1 MGKYILKRIGQT
13 VFVLFAIS
21 IIVFLLMNV
30 LPGDPVALMLEK
42 RADPATVE
50 QVRHSLGL
58 DKPLLVQYFDFLKGV
73 FQGDLGTSYF
83 TKEPVM
89 ETLTRSFFITLQ
101 LAASSF
107 VFAVVIGVT
116 CGMLAAIYR
125 GKALDST
132 LMTCSIIGISAP
144 SFWVAIILQI
154 IFGLQ
159 LDLLP
164 ISGFASPI
172 YFILPSIALGTRYAA
187 SIARITRT
195 SMLDV
200 INQDYIRTARA
211 KGVKENVVMF
221 KHAFKNALIPIV
233 TLLGTQLGYML
244 GGSMLIEKIFTIPG
258 IGNVLVTSLSN
269 RDLPLLRG
277 AMLYVAVAFVLVNLL
292 VDISYAF
299 IDPRIRVT
307 GGKK

>member
-1 MGKYILKRIGQT
+1 
-13 VFVLFAIS
+13 
-21 IIVFLLMNV
+21 
-30 LPGDPVALMLEK
+30 
-42 RADPATVE
+42 
-50 QVRHSLGL
+50 
-58 DKPLLVQYFDFLKGV
+58 
-73 FQGDLGTSYF
+73 
-83 TKEPVM
+83 M
-89 ETLTRSFFITLQ
+89 ETLTRGFFITLQ
-101 LAASSF
+101 LAVCSF
-107 VFAVVIGVT
+107 IFAVIIGIV

-125 GKALDST
+125 GKAIDST
-132 LMTCSIIGISAP
+132 LMTLSIIGISAP

-154 IFGLQ
+154 IFGLN
-159 LDLLP
+159 LNLLP
-164 ISGFASPI
+164 ISGFSSPI

-200 INQDYIRTARA
+200 VSQDYIRTARA
-211 KGVKENVVMF
+211 KGVKESVVMW

-244 GGSMLIEKIFTIPG
+244 GGSMLIEKVFTIPG
-258 IGNVLVTSLSN
+258 IGSILVTSLNN

>member
-1 MGKYILKRIGQT
+1 MGKYILKRLGQT
-13 VFVLFAIS
+13 LLVLFAIS

-58 DKPLLVQYFDFLKGV
+58 DKPLFQQYWDFLVGI
-73 FQGDLGTSYF
+73 FHGDLGTSYF

-101 LAASSF
+101 LAACSF
-107 VFAVVIGVT
+107 VFAVIIGVT

-132 LMTCSIIGISAP
+132 LMTLSIVGISAP

-164 ISGFASPI
+164 IAHLFYPAEYCAGNAVCRIHCP
-172 YFILPSIALGTRYAA
+172 YHAYEHAGRYRTGLHPYCEGERGKGKRGYVEACLQERLDSDCHLIGDAA
-187 SIARITRT
+187 W
-195 SMLDV
+195 L
-200 INQDYIRTARA
+200 
-211 KGVKENVVMF
+211 
-221 KHAFKNALIPIV
+221 HAWRFHAH
-233 TLLGTQLGYML
+233 
-244 GGSMLIEKIFTIPG
+244 
-258 IGNVLVTSLSN
+258 
-269 RDLPLLRG
+269 
-277 AMLYVAVAFVLVNLL
+277 
-292 VDISYAF
+292 
-299 IDPRIRVT
+299 
-307 GGKK
+307 

>member
-1 MGKYILKRIGQT
+1 MGKYILKRLGQT
-13 VFVLFAIS
+13 LLVLFAIS

-58 DKPLLVQYFDFLKGV
+58 DKPLFQQYWDFLVGI
-73 FQGDLGTSYF
+73 FHGDLGTSYF

-89 ETLTRSFFITLQ
+89 ATLTRSFFITLQ
-101 LAASSF
+101 LAACSF
-107 VFAVVIGVT
+107 VFAVIIGVT

-132 LMTCSIIGISAP
+132 LMTLSIVGISAP

-164 ISGFASPI
+164 ISGFSSPI

-200 INQDYIRTARA
+200 IGQDYIRTARA
-211 KGVKENVVMF
+211 KGVKESVVML
-221 KHAFKNALIPIV
+221 KHAFKNVLIPIV

-244 GGSMLIEKIFTIPG
+244 GGSMLIEKVFTIPG
-258 IGNVLVTSLSN
+258 IGNVLVTSLNN

-307 GGKK
+307 EGKK

>member
-1 MGKYILKRIGQT
+1 
-13 VFVLFAIS
+13 
-21 IIVFLLMNV
+21 LMNV

-89 ETLTRSFFITLQ
+89 EKLTRSFFITLQ

>member
-13 VFVLFAIS
+13 LIVLFAIS
-21 IIVFLLMNV
+21 VIVFLLMNV
-30 LPGDPVALMLEK
+30 IPGDPVALMLEK
-42 RADPATVE
+42 RADPATMAK
-50 QVRHSLGL
+50 VRHELGL
-58 DKPLLVQYFDFLKGV
+58 DQPLFIQYLDFIKGV

-83 TKEPVM
+83 TKEPVLD
-89 ETLTRSFFITLQ
+89 TLTRSFFITLQ
-101 LAASSF
+101 LAACSF
-107 VFAVVIGVT
+107 IFAVIIGIT

-125 GKALDST
+125 GKAVDSI
-132 LMTCSIIGISAP
+132 LMTLSIIGISAP
-144 SFWVAIILQI
+144 SFWVAIILQM
-154 IFGLQ
+154 IFGLW
-159 LDLLP
+159 LDLMP
-164 ISGFASPI
+164 ISGFYSPI

-211 KGVKENVVMF
+211 KGVKENVVML

-244 GGSMLIEKIFTIPG
+244 GGSMLIEKVFTIPG
-258 IGNVLVTSLSN
+258 IGNILVTSLNN

-277 AMLYVAVAFVLVNLL
+277 AMLYVAVAFVVVNLL

-307 GGKK
+307 GGNK